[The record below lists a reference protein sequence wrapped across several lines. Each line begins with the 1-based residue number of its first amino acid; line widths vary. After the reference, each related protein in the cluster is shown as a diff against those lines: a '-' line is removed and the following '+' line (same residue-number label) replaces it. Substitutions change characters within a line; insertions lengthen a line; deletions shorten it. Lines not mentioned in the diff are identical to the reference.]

1 MTGVGYAL
9 LSLLWARAL
18 MVLDVEE
25 LEAVVPL
32 SSLVIVP
39 CVVVYPLLE
48 GVVGVVAT
56 ASLPLMSGVLLLL
69 CLREGAKRCGVEE
82 AASGV
87 GGDVALLQ
95 GS

>member
-39 CVVVYPLLE
+39 CVVVYPCLLYTSQ
-48 GVVGVVAT
+48 VVLVDNF
-56 ASLPLMSGVLLLL
+56 SQ
-69 CLREGAKRCGVEE
+69 E
-82 AASGV
+82 
-87 GGDVALLQ
+87 ALLPRWEARWLWPAVRP
-95 GS
+95 